1 MEYFNRKAYEA
12 ARTPKGRKQWNQLE
26 KEYAAH
32 LRSINPSLKDGWR
45 QLSSEDFS
53 DEAVRVVE
61 RPAFDQVIVELE
73 RHVFIFRGVRQ
84 ARLPEEGETSLT
96 WLCHEVH
103 VVSEGVLELK
113 ALLSTGEVR
122 ITAEEVRVY
131 RSEASSSR
139 AVA

>member
-12 ARTPKGRKQWNQLE
+12 ARNPKGRKQWTQIE

-32 LRSINPSLKDGWR
+32 LRSINPSLRDGWR
-45 QLSSEDFS
+45 QLSTEDFS

-84 ARLPEEGETSLT
+84 ARLPEEGATALS

-113 ALLSTGEVR
+113 ALLSTGEIR